1 MVGTPYYGTGSGTFE
16 VFQNIP
22 RPIFTSDTAANELVP
37 VSYRL
42 QVPGRTVLTKG
53 RIYSEPIVYTATSS
67 LP

>member
-1 MVGTPYYGTGSGTFE
+1 MGPSRCSRTSAG
-16 VFQNIP
+16 
-22 RPIFTSDTAANELVP
+22 PIFTSDTAANELVP